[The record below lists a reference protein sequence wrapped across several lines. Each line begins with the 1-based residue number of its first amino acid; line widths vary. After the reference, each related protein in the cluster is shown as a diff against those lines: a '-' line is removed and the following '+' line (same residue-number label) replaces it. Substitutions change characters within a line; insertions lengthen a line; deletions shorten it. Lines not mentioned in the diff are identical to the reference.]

1 MILEHAI
8 LRVRS
13 GQSGEFERAMAKARS
28 LIAAQPGF
36 QSIEVRPSSDDPEC
50 YLLLVQWD
58 RIESHRER
66 FRQSDDYQQW
76 RVLLHGFYDPMPNVN
91 YFGPSIF
98 DD

>member
-8 LRVRS
+8 LCVRP
-13 GQSGEFERAMAKARS
+13 GQSGDFERVMLKARV
-28 LIAAQPGF
+28 LIERQPGF
-36 QSIEVRPSSDDPEC
+36 QSIEVRPSSDGSER

-76 RVLLHGFYDPMPNVN
+76 RGLLHEFYDPMPEVN

-98 DD
+98 HD